1 MSTAPTETKDKSKA
15 DSTYY
20 YFKSTP
26 AHIAKNYVPQKI
38 DSNGVMPEQTPRL
51 PVVENTQGSAW
62 NRMGTWE
69 EKDYSK
75 WARDR
80 LKELLLEMEC
90 PVFSTGELKISDVV
104 TAEGDATILYLRGK
118 KRLGFELN
126 LKAKWKGKVND
137 KEVSGHISIPSL
149 DSDDWPDD
157 IEIDFT
163 AEKSDSPHLEARRYV
178 KSMKSTVMKQLKTF
192 YDEFNAK

>member
-1 MSTAPTETKDKSKA
+1 MVMHFSEQCLYNVHLALPTTCCC
-15 DSTYY
+15 
-20 YFKSTP
+20 F
-26 AHIAKNYVPQKI
+26 
-38 DSNGVMPEQTPRL
+38 R
-51 PVVENTQGSAW
+51 
-62 NRMGTWE
+62 E

-126 LKAKWKGKVND
+126 LKAKWKG
-137 KEVSGHISIPSL
+137 GYL
-149 DSDDWPDD
+149 
-157 IEIDFT
+157 
-163 AEKSDSPHLEARRYV
+163 LV
-178 KSMKSTVMKQLKTF
+178 KSSS
-192 YDEFNAK
+192 